1 MSSSRSIT
9 SQLQIE
15 PDSVMADDGLRYKF
29 KGGGSPF
36 QDSANMSTMSC
47 YRCGLHK
54 SRSLGVFVRLL
65 NQRSFVCQ
73 DCCNKPLS
81 SSAQSGMRSKD
92 CPI

>member
-9 SQLQIE
+9 SQLKLK
-15 PDSVMADDGLRYKF
+15 PDSVMADYGLRYKF

-54 SRSLGVFVRLL
+54 SRSLGVFKRLL

-73 DCCNKPLS
+73 DCCGKPRS
-81 SSAQSGMRSKD
+81 PSDQSGMRSND

>member
-1 MSSSRSIT
+1 MSPSRSIT
-9 SQLQIE
+9 SQLKLE
-15 PDSVMADDGLRYKF
+15 PESILADNGLRYKF

-54 SRSLGVFVRLL
+54 SRALGVFVRLL

>member
-1 MSSSRSIT
+1 MSSSRSIA
-9 SQLQIE
+9 SQLKIE

-54 SRSLGVFVRLL
+54 SRSLGVFKRLL

-73 DCCNKPLS
+73 DCCNKPRS
-81 SSAQSGMRSKD
+81 SSNQPGMRSKD